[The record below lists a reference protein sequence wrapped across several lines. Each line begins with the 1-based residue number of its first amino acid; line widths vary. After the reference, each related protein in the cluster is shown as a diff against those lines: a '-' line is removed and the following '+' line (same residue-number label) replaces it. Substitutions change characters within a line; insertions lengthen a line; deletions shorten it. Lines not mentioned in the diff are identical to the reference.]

1 MRACDDRSP
10 FASKQD
16 LLVDPHMLSTNGSAH
31 SGELNSFIVKQKSIA
46 EARAEL
52 GRSGFAHEHG
62 RRHGHGHGESCQD
75 SGMVLYYEEVKLSS
89 S

>member
-1 MRACDDRSP
+1 MTP
-10 FASKQD
+10 Q
-16 LLVDPHMLSTNGSAH
+16 N
-31 SGELNSFIVKQKSIA
+31 SIA

-75 SGMVLYYEEVKLSS
+75 SGMVLYHEEVKLSS